1 MNIRALD
8 QGEQERVIAAVE
20 RAAELGYAE
29 DIARVDEGAARLRAN
44 SKDRVPDASG
54 APADELNAEL
64 DALAGGLGQHL
75 QTATGS
81 HWAALTDGVSSTIV
95 LVGTVGG
102 NQVVL
107 YPFDIVE
114 RRWTIAEDGV
124 FTRYFDEVIEQ
135 IRGASGE

>member
-54 APADELNAEL
+54 ASADEL